1 MENEE
6 VLESLFARN
15 GIDIVRG
22 PIYAIEP
29 SRIAPNWDRIEGMM
43 LGLAIGDSLGNG
55 CEGMARHA
63 RWAKFGEVRDYLP
76 RPFPDGDR
84 IGIPSDD
91 TQLAAWT
98 LEQLVADGRL
108 VPSNLAQ
115 QFLNGKIRGA
125 GRTTRAFLR
134 NLKQGVP
141 WHSAGVQRATNG
153 ALMRIAPIVI
163 PHVRQA
169 STRLW
174 VDATLA
180 AMMTHNDTAS
190 IASCVAFIAILW
202 DVLGMDSAPAPGW
215 WIHRFLQV
223 ANGLESG
230 RKYVAHSS
238 KLSSSESTFTNIVDL
253 ASRRMSDLGLS
264 VGEACELTGSG
275 MHLTETLPCVIA
287 ILARHAD
294 DPEEAIVRAVNDTSD
309 NDTIAAIVGAA
320 VGALHGANALPQH
333 WKDGLLG
340 RTRDVDDGRLFD
352 LLADAKKAFG
362 LGVASVEN

>member
-1 MENEE
+1 
-6 VLESLFARN
+6 
-15 GIDIVRG
+15 
-22 PIYAIEP
+22 
-29 SRIAPNWDRIEGMM
+29 
-43 LGLAIGDSLGNG
+43 
-55 CEGMARHA
+55 
-63 RWAKFGEVRDYLP
+63 
-76 RPFPDGDR
+76 
-84 IGIPSDD
+84 
-91 TQLAAWT
+91 
-98 LEQLVADGRL
+98 
-108 VPSNLAQ
+108 
-115 QFLNGKIRGA
+115 
-125 GRTTRAFLR
+125 
-134 NLKQGVP
+134 
-141 WHSAGVQRATNG
+141 
-153 ALMRIAPIVI
+153 
-163 PHVRQA
+163 
-169 STRLW
+169 
-174 VDATLA
+174 
-180 AMMTHNDTAS
+180 MTHNDTAS

-352 LLADAKKAFG
+352 LLADAKKSLWARSG
-362 LGVASVEN
+362 IGRKLRG